1 MKLPGSRGSLSRSF
15 VSIVIAIS
23 LVLLGGQLLLQRF
36 FVGYVG
42 RIYQANA
49 DTVTER
55 MTHEVQ
61 ATFSE
66 MNNAVGYIA
75 EHPNVLDY
83 VTTTDTSQR
92 YRKAFEAVRPI
103 VDVATRNLGF
113 DQILVSDSTDS
124 WYRFQGSLSNA
135 SCQVLKELIGK
146 SWGTSN
152 IVITLEG
159 STYFCTGR
167 PIVLIRDYK
176 PSIRGFVVAMTD
188 VGKTRKLL
196 KDYGSFKGLEIR
208 LHDFSRVLVSNVPGL
223 EGRLL
228 ADLDKPRDKYYSRS
242 GPIIPGSLG
251 ITISIPRNVVFP
263 QQALLGFTILSV
275 GIFALITLGAAA
287 ILVNRNLVGP
297 LVKVTEGTRNIDEK
311 DLSQR
316 LAPTGVAYVD
326 TLVAGI
332 NNMLGRLEEYNG
344 TMLAA
349 RQTLYE
355 SELNRQ
361 KIQMH
366 LLKTQIDG
374 HFLYNSLI
382 SIKSLADQGET
393 RKAGEVSSG
402 IAQLLRY
409 TSSPDEEV
417 NLFDEMDIVQLYVRI
432 QNIRFADKFR
442 LELDVDD
449 RLCEYRILR
458 LLIQPIV
465 ENALIHGLEGQSEPA
480 ALFIRGRLEADGIH
494 IEIEDEGVGIP
505 AERLAEL
512 QANIRRSS
520 GGGDIDPGIEGVALT
535 NIQKR
540 IALAYGKG
548 YGLEVSSEEGRF
560 TRVSVFLPA
569 VGYPKPDEGGS
580 AAGG

>member
-1 MKLPGSRGSLSRSF
+1 MRLPGSRGSLSRSF
-15 VSIVIAIS
+15 IYIVMAIS
-23 LVLLGGQLLLQRF
+23 LVLLGGQILLQQY

-42 RIYQANA
+42 RIYQSNA
-49 DTVTER
+49 DSVMER
-55 MTHEVQ
+55 ITHEVQ
-61 ATFSE
+61 TTFSS
-66 MNNAVGYIA
+66 MNNAVSYIA
-75 EHPNVLDY
+75 DHPNVQDY
-83 VTTTDTSQR
+83 VTTEDTRQR
-92 YRKAFEAVRPI
+92 YKKAFELVRPI
-103 VDVATRNLGF
+103 VDVATQNLGF

-124 WYRFQGSLSNA
+124 WYRFQGSLSNS
-135 SCQVLKELIGK
+135 SCQALKEVMGK
-146 SWGTSN
+146 SWGITN

-159 STYFCTGR
+159 STYFCTGQ
-167 PIVLIRDYK
+167 PIVQIRDYK
-176 PSIRGFVVAMTD
+176 PSIKGFVVAMTD
-188 VGKTRKLL
+188 VNKTRKLL
-196 KDYGSFKGLEIR
+196 KDYGGFKGLEIR
-208 LHDFSRVLVSNVPGL
+208 LHDFTRVLVSNVPGL

-228 ADLDKPRDKYYSRS
+228 SEMDKPRDKYYSRS

-251 ITISIPRNVVFP
+251 LTISIPRNMVFP
-263 QQALLGFTILSV
+263 QQSLLGLTILSV

-287 ILVNRNLVGP
+287 VLVNRKLVGP

-326 TLVAGI
+326 TLVSGI

-382 SIKSLADQGET
+382 SIKSLAEQGQAE
-393 RKAGEVSSG
+393 KAGAVSSG

-409 TSSPDEEV
+409 TSSPEENV
-417 NLFDEMDIVQLYVRI
+417 NIFDEMGIVQLYVRI

-458 LLIQPIV
+458 LLVQPIV
-465 ENALIHGLEGQSEPA
+465 ENALIHGLENAPDGSVLRLGGTLEDRG
-480 ALFIRGRLEADGIH
+480 IRIVV
-494 IEIEDEGVGIP
+494 EDRGVGIP
-505 AERLAEL
+505 AERLAAI
-512 QANIRRSS
+512 QRNIRSS
-520 GGGDIDPGIEGVALT
+520 AEGKDLSLGIDGIALV
-535 NIQKR
+535 NIQRR
-540 IALAYGKG
+540 ITLAYGEQ
-548 YGLEVSSEEGRF
+548 YGLDIASEEGHF
-560 TRVSVFLPA
+560 TRVTLTLPA
-569 VGYPKPDEGGS
+569 VRYSKEDE
-580 AAGG
+580 AGTAIQ